1 MRHLVCGRYSRTGV
15 MSMTTPITV
24 RRCGPQ
30 EPPVPLWVRMA
41 KTDGG
46 AVGQSLAQHP
56 VLSEMPTFDKESGDL
71 RVVIETPKGSRNK
84 YDYDPE
90 YDCIELATVLPEGMI
105 FPYDFGFLP
114 STLGEDGDPL
124 DVLMLTEASVVP
136 GCVVRARLIGVIKA
150 TQKDEKD
157 HEPIRNDRLVAVA
170 THAQSY
176 TETKSLSDLR
186 PHLVEEIKAFFV
198 QYNQL
203 RGRKFEPL
211 RDGTPE
217 EAMELVEQGIALR
230 RRKDG

>member
-1 MRHLVCGRYSRTGV
+1 
-15 MSMTTPITV
+15 
-24 RRCGPQ
+24 
-30 EPPVPLWVRMA
+30 
-41 KTDGG
+41 
-46 AVGQSLAQHP
+46 VGQPLARHP
-56 VLSEMPTFDKESGDL
+56 VLSEMPTFDKKSGDL

-84 YDYDPE
+84 YDYEPE